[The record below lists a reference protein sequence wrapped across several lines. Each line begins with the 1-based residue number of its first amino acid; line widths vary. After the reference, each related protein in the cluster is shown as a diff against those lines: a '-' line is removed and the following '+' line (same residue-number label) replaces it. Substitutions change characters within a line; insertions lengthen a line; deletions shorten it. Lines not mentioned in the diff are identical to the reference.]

1 MQTSRIPELDGL
13 RGIAIG
19 MVIIWHYFSTVVQ
32 TRPGSP
38 LSYFEEATR
47 ITWSGVDLFFVL
59 SGFLIGGI
67 LLDARGA
74 TNYFRVFY
82 RRRLFR
88 IVPIYAAILVIFPM
102 LTLLRHAARPA
113 FPTAASS
120 PPWYMYWAF
129 TQNLWMAVTSSLGTN
144 SLGMTWSLA
153 VEEQFYLTLPV
164 LVSLLSPRQL
174 RRTVLAGIVLAPLLR
189 FAIHSLWPNNW
200 GASYVLMPCRADA
213 LLLGVFAAIL
223 LRDPAVRERI
233 QKTPFFSV
241 VFLVFLAGMVFLL
254 LRSPDYRSPL
264 MSTLGYSW
272 LALLYVTTLVFAV
285 THPAST
291 LSKILRQK
299 WLCWLGSI
307 AYGTYLLHQGA
318 QRLVFRLFSIDPPV
332 VTGIYSLLITLAALA
347 FTLLVAR
354 ISWTYFEKPLV
365 RIGHLSH
372 YKFLLDLPNAE
383 LAASSASS
391 DWALR

>member
-1 MQTSRIPELDGL
+1 MSATMNRIPELDGL

-19 MVIIWHYFSTVVQ
+19 MVIIWHYFGTVVQ
-32 TRPGSP
+32 VRPASP
-38 LSYFEEATR
+38 LSYLVAATR
-47 ITWSGVDLFFVL
+47 LTWSGVDLFFVL

-82 RRRLFR
+82 RRRFFR
-88 IVPIYAAILVIFPM
+88 IVPIYAVVLLVFP
-102 LTLLRHAARPA
+102 TLAVFRHAAHPTIS
-113 FPTAASS
+113 TAASS
-120 PPWYMYWAF
+120 PPWYMYWTF

-164 LVSLLSPRQL
+164 LVCLLSPRQL
-174 RRTVLAGIVLAPLLR
+174 RRTVLVGIVLAPLLR
-189 FAIHSLWPNNW
+189 LAIYFLWPHNW

-223 LRDPAVRERI
+223 LRDPLVKARI
-233 QKTPFFSV
+233 QNTAFFSV
-241 VFLVFLAGMVFLL
+241 AFPILLLGMFFLL
-254 LRSPDYRSPL
+254 LRSPDYGSPL

-272 LALLYVTTLVFAV
+272 LALLYATTLVLAV
-285 THPAST
+285 TRTGSS

-318 QRLVFRLFSIDPPV
+318 QRLVFRFVSIDSPV
-332 VTGIYSLLITLAALA
+332 VTGIYSLLITIVALA

-354 ISWTYFEKPLV
+354 ISWIHFERPLD

-372 YKFLLDLPNAE
+372 YKFLRDTPSSE
-383 LAASSASS
+383 LAASP
-391 DWALR
+391 